1 MPAAAPTLEPMSLL
15 LSGQS
20 VNFSLKRMV
29 SMQELIRP
37 RIVQSGLSVTLVGQV
52 EERRVSIVK

>member
-1 MPAAAPTLEPMSLL
+1 MSLL

-37 RIVQSGLSVTLVGQV
+37 RIVQSGLSLTLVGQV